1 MIKLVVFTL
10 SSALAFACSCM
21 NLQKSGT
28 STLSS
33 PTGDTV
39 INFLDTA
46 YRDVI
51 MIEDHHVA
59 HEGNNYLIDIPLKEH
74 QDTLHVFF
82 LSARVP
88 VDLFK
93 NSASFFPDVKEFIL
107 IVPDWEFYQR
117 VAEDATKNGIVLEPA
132 TTNVYYHIKR
142 VEDQILVDSMRIS
155 GNDHPQLDFTNPKVP
170 KDHFVSYR
178 SEQYGSVC
186 CPKDP
191 RWEIIEEDGPF
202 IKDFENRNNVRIK
215 GIYRQ
220 NNGKE
225 GEHITYYTLPGLS
238 PEQRLKFIVEKRS
251 QWIVNKTTK
260 TTDFAPQVFTPQV
273 VPFVKTGFN
282 KTTPVTF

>member
-1 MIKLVVFTL
+1 MIKLVVFTF
-10 SSALAFACSCM
+10 SSVLAFACSCM
-21 NLQKSGT
+21 NLQKSGN
-28 STLSS
+28 SSLSS
-33 PTGDTV
+33 TVRDTV
-39 INFLDTA
+39 VNFLDTA
-46 YRDVI
+46 YREVI
-51 MIEDHHVA
+51 MIENEHVA
-59 HEGNNYLIDIPLKEH
+59 HQGDNYLIDIPLKED

-93 NSASFFPDVKEFIL
+93 NSTSFYPSVKEFIL

-142 VEDQILVDSMRIS
+142 NEDQISVDSMRIS
-155 GNDHPQLDFTNPKVP
+155 GNGHPQLDFKTPDIP

-191 RWEIIEEDGPF
+191 RWEIANEDGPF
-202 IKDFENRNNVRIK
+202 IKSFETRNNVRIK
-215 GIYRQ
+215 GIYRE

-225 GEHITYYTLPGLS
+225 GEHITYYTLTGLS
-238 PEQRLKFIVEKRS
+238 PEQRLKFILEKRS

-260 TTDFAPQVFTPQV
+260 EIEFAPQLFTPQLK
-273 VPFVKTGFN
+273 PFVKTGFN
-282 KTTPVTF
+282 KTTAVTF